1 MENKPRKWWLAAILS
16 LTPGLGHIYNGQGRK
31 GFIILV
37 LGNYILPLMLLQCI
51 TWYLATLS
59 MPFLFVV
66 VAGALVLYL
75 VMIADAIRQA
85 NRLKFEYQP
94 RKYNKWY
101 VYVGIV
107 VAMVIISLAIPS
119 LDFDSDRIKSNY
131 MQAYK
136 IPSGSM
142 EPTLLIGDR
151 ILVDRRVSAREPTR
165 GTIIIFEY
173 PEDPTKDFVKRVEAV
188 GGDTVEIR
196 DKELYINNKLVK
208 ENQVAHLEPNI
219 IPSSQNPRDNYGP
232 VTVPKDAFFVMGDN
246 RDRAY
251 DSRFWGFVD
260 KAKIKGTVRQI
271 YWSWD
276 RKTSAVRWDRIS
288 KRILRQVQPGRST

>member
-66 VAGALVLYL
+66 AAGALVLYL

-107 VAMVIISLAIPS
+107 VAMAIISLAIPS

-142 EPTLLIGDR
+142 EPTLLVGDR

-208 ENQVAHLEPNI
+208 ENQVAHLESNI
-219 IPSSQNPRDNYGP
+219 IPASQNPRDNYGP

-260 KAKIKGTVRQI
+260 KAKIKGTARQI

-276 RKTSAVRWDRIS
+276 RKNSAVRWGRIS
-288 KRILRQVQPGRST
+288 KRIL

>member
-31 GFIILV
+31 GLIILV
-37 LGNYILPLMLLQCI
+37 LGNYLLPLMLLQCI

-59 MPFLFVV
+59 MPFLYAV
-66 VAGALVLYL
+66 VAGTLVLYL

-85 NRLKFEYQP
+85 NRLKFDYQP

-101 VYVGIV
+101 VYVGIL

-151 ILVDRRVSAREPTR
+151 ILVDRRVSARKPTR

-173 PEDPTKDFVKRVEAV
+173 PEDPTKDFVKRVEAI
-188 GGDTVEIR
+188 GGDTIEVR
-196 DKELYINNKLVK
+196 NKDLYVNNQLVN
-208 ENQVAHLEPNI
+208 ETHVTHLESTI
-219 IPSSQNPRDNYGP
+219 IPASETPRDNYGP
-232 VTVPKDAFFVMGDN
+232 VTVPKDAYFVMGDN

-260 KAKIKGTVRQI
+260 KSKIKGTVKQI

-276 RKTSAVRWDRIS
+276 NKISTVRWTRIGQ
-288 KRILRQVQPGRST
+288 KI

>member
-1 MENKPRKWWLAAILS
+1 MANKPRKWWLAAILS
-16 LTPGLGHIYNGQGRK
+16 LTPGLGQINNGQGRK
-31 GFIILV
+31 GAIILV
-37 LGNYILPLMLLQCI
+37 LGNYILPLMVLQCI

-59 MPFLFVV
+59 MPFLYAVV
-66 VAGALVLYL
+66 TGVLLLYL

-107 VAMVIISLAIPS
+107 VAMVIISFAIPS
-119 LDFDSDRIKSNY
+119 IDFDSDRIKSNY

-142 EPTLLIGDR
+142 VPTLLIGDR
-151 ILVDRRVSAREPTR
+151 ILVDRRVTARNPTR

-173 PEDPTKDFVKRVEAV
+173 PEDSTKDFVKRVEAV
-188 GGDTVEIR
+188 GGDTIEAR
-196 DKELYINNKLVK
+196 NKELYVNNKLVT
-208 ENQVAHLEPNI
+208 ESHVVHLEKNI
-219 IPSSQNPRDNYGP
+219 IPVSENPRDNFGP
-232 VTVPKDAFFVMGDN
+232 VTVPKDAYFVMGDN

-251 DSRFWGFVD
+251 DSRFWGFVE
-260 KAKIKGTVRQI
+260 KAKVKGTVKQI

-276 RKTSAVRWDRIS
+276 RKNSSVRWDR
-288 KRILRQVQPGRST
+288 LGRKVM

>member
-1 MENKPRKWWLAAILS
+1 MENKPRKWWIAAILS
-16 LTPGLGHIYNGQGRK
+16 LLSPGLGHIYNGQARK
-31 GFIILV
+31 GIVILI
-37 LGNYILPLMLLQCI
+37 LGNYILPFLLLQCI
-51 TWYLATLS
+51 TWYLGTLS
-59 MPFLFVV
+59 LPILYVV
-66 VAGALVLYL
+66 VALALVLYV

-94 RKYNKWY
+94 QKYNKWF
-101 VYVGIV
+101 VYVGIL
-107 VAMVIISLAIPS
+107 LAITVISFAIP
-119 LDFDSDRIKSNY
+119 DIGFDTDTIKSNY

-151 ILVDRRVSAREPTR
+151 ILVDRRLSARNPVR

-188 GGDTVEIR
+188 GGDIVEIR

-208 ENQVAHLEPNI
+208 ETQVAHLESNI
-219 IPSSQNPRDNYGP
+219 IPASQNPRDNYGP

-251 DSRFWGFVD
+251 DSRFWGFVG

-288 KRILRQVQPGRST
+288 KRIL

>member
-37 LGNYILPLMLLQCI
+37 LGNYVLPLMLLQCI

-59 MPFLFVV
+59 MWFLYAVI
-66 VAGALVLYL
+66 AGVLVLYL
-75 VMIADAIRQA
+75 AMIADAIRQA

-94 RKYNKWY
+94 KKYNKWY
-101 VYVGIV
+101 AYVGIIL
-107 VAMVIISLAIPS
+107 AMVIISIAIPS
-119 LDFDSDRIKSNY
+119 LEVDGDRVKSNY

-151 ILVDRRVSAREPTR
+151 ILVDRRVSARSPGR

-188 GGDTVEIR
+188 GGDNIEVR
-196 DKELYINNKLVK
+196 NKELFVNNKLVT
-208 ENQVAHLEPNI
+208 EAQVAHLESDI
-219 IPSSQNPRDNYGP
+219 IPASQNPRDNFGP
-232 VTVPKDAFFVMGDN
+232 VTVPKDSYFVMGDN

-260 KAKIKGTVRQI
+260 KVKVKGTVKQI

-276 RKTSAVRWDRIS
+276 RKKSAVRWSRIG
-288 KRILRQVQPGRST
+288 KNII

>member
-1 MENKPRKWWLAAILS
+1 MENKPRKWWLAALLS

-59 MPFLFVV
+59 MLFLYAV

-94 RKYNKWY
+94 HKYNKWY

-151 ILVDRRVSAREPTR
+151 ILVDRRVSARKPTR

-188 GGDTVEIR
+188 GGDTIEVR
-196 DKELYINNKLVK
+196 NKELYVNNKLVT
-208 ENQVAHLEPNI
+208 EAHVAHLETNI
-219 IPSSQNPRDNYGP
+219 IPASENPRDNFGP
-232 VTVPKDAFFVMGDN
+232 VTVPKDAYFVMGDN

-251 DSRFWGFVD
+251 DSRFWGFVE
-260 KAKIKGTVRQI
+260 KAKIKGTVKQI

-276 RKTSAVRWDRIS
+276 RKNSSVRW
-288 KRILRQVQPGRST
+288 GRLGQKVI